1 MASVGYKYM
10 LLHPCEGYFPCR
22 GVITNLF
29 PVEAILVTCACGR
42 SGKMDA
48 PASQFSLLTRN
59 KTAQKARAWWRDTAK
74 KVMNK
79 NYCHCVLGASSTGVM
94 ARTAISRLCRGK

>member
-1 MASVGYKYM
+1 MQGCNNEFI
-10 LLHPCEGYFPCR
+10 L
-22 GVITNLF
+22 
-29 PVEAILVTCACGR
+29 VEAILVTCARGR

-48 PASQFSLLTRN
+48 PASQFSLEFSLLTRN

-74 KVMNK
+74 KVRNR

-94 ARTAISRLCRGK
+94 AHIAISRLCRGK

>member
-1 MASVGYKYM
+1 MPKPFELKSEKLCELRKILLTLNSQKPVVFTYM

-29 PVEAILVTCACGR
+29 PVEAILVTCARGR

-48 PASQFSLLTRN
+48 VASLASSLACLNATKLPRKLTRGGE
-59 KTAQKARAWWRDTAK
+59 TLPRR
-74 KVMNK
+74 
-79 NYCHCVLGASSTGVM
+79 
-94 ARTAISRLCRGK
+94 

>member
-1 MASVGYKYM
+1 M

-29 PVEAILVTCACGR
+29 PVEAIVLVTCARSR

-59 KTAQKARAWWRDTAK
+59 KINCPESSRVVAR
-74 KVMNK
+74 
-79 NYCHCVLGASSTGVM
+79 HCQE
-94 ARTAISRLCRGK
+94 GKE